1 MTPKQ
6 IEQIN
11 RGIEALIPHQFVG
24 LKKLDFWYRPNGAG
38 YTRSECDAGRYT
50 LEEAKKRE
58 YLRGD
63 YSEHVIITPFSPRNW
78 FEDERTR
85 PQILAALSDVEIRRL
100 ITAHIGKV
108 FTDGVRKEG
117 VRDFLMENYEA
128 ILRMDQ
134 PTLAK
139 LFCAVK
145 NIEIEFT
152 DSNHAGGNESK

>member
-24 LKKLDFWYRPNGAG
+24 LKKLNFWFRPNGAG
-38 YTRSECDAGRYT
+38 YTLSECDAGRYT

-58 YLRGD
+58 YLHGD

-85 PQILAALSDVEIRRL
+85 PQLLAALSDIESIQL
-100 ITAHIGKV
+100 ILLHINAKDIGLA
-108 FTDGVRKEG
+108 FSLSD
-117 VRDFLMENYEA
+117 LSA
-128 ILRMDQ
+128 ILTITQRD
-134 PTLAK
+134 LCLK
-139 LFCAVK
+139 FCAVK
-145 NIEIEFT
+145 NIEI
-152 DSNHAGGNESK
+152 DL